1 MIKLGEKIKSL
12 SKQKDISQEVL
23 AGYLG
28 VPFQAVSKWK
38 NGNTMPDISMIPAIA
53 ARFSVTIDELFD
65 FNLYEAENNIK
76 AIVDEY
82 SKYRDTDKKKSEQ
95 IIRDGLKKYPGND
108 ILLNC
113 LIEVMSGLDKDDEV
127 IEHLWKVQTIMT

>member
-1 MIKLGEKIKSL
+1 
-12 SKQKDISQEVL
+12 
-23 AGYLG
+23 
-28 VPFQAVSKWK
+28 
-38 NGNTMPDISMIPAIA
+38 MPDISMIPAIA
-53 ARFSVTIDELFD
+53 ALFGVTIDELFD

-82 SKYRDTDKKKSEQ
+82 SKCRDTDKKKSEQ

-127 IEHLWKVQTIMT
+127 IERLWKAQTIMT

>member
-1 MIKLGEKIKSL
+1 
-12 SKQKDISQEVL
+12 
-23 AGYLG
+23 
-28 VPFQAVSKWK
+28 
-38 NGNTMPDISMIPAIA
+38 MPDISMIPAIA

-76 AIVDEY
+76 AIVDED